1 MKRIVVQRLI
11 RAPVQIFWA
20 LALSASLLIGVTP
33 GDAQA
38 QSADAN
44 DTAHLLAGMQ
54 TSPPSPVLALT
65 KEQAWQHHA
74 TRLNAIFAQVE
85 SRQLTRIRTW
95 SRMKLNAPSPVLF
108 YMFSG
113 PDFLYASAFFPNAS
127 TYVMSG
133 LEPTG
138 PIPDLTKLSREFL
151 AHGLRNI
158 EESLSSILTY
168 SFFQTIDMRRTL
180 VAGPIPGTLPIL
192 YVFLAR
198 SGKTIHDVSLVR
210 IDQDGTAQVDDGAV
224 GVGADAK
231 SPRGVKIEF
240 VGENGQRQTLYYFSV
255 NVDNDGFKPSGFMR
269 FCERLGSGDAFVK
282 SASYLM
288 HRDHFS
294 NVRDFLL
301 EHSRL
306 LLQDDSGIP
315 ATRFDQAHWQLRLFG
330 HYSGPISLF
339 ANRYQSKLAQLF
351 DRGPAEPIEFGVG
364 YRWRPQTSNLM
375 LAAKADAAS
384 DGAVAGAQ
392 TGQVSGEVP
401 IVGENNSDA
410 NRTERGNESGTHK
423 TAGRGSVHHGTKHST
438 RDRWVARTSV
448 RSRML
453 QAREGAPWPS
463 WFRSWN

>member
-1 MKRIVVQRLI
+1 
-11 RAPVQIFWA
+11 
-20 LALSASLLIGVTP
+20 
-33 GDAQA
+33 
-38 QSADAN
+38 
-44 DTAHLLAGMQ
+44 
-54 TSPPSPVLALT
+54 
-65 KEQAWQHHA
+65 
-74 TRLNAIFAQVE
+74 
-85 SRQLTRIRTW
+85 
-95 SRMKLNAPSPVLF
+95 
-108 YMFSG
+108 
-113 PDFLYASAFFPNAS
+113 
-127 TYVMSG
+127 MSG

-138 PIPDLTKLSREFL
+138 PIPDLTKLSRESL

-180 VAGPIPGTLPIL
+180 VAGPLPGTLPIL

-198 SGKTIHDVSLVR
+198 SGKTIQDVSLVR

-240 VGENGQRQTLYYFSV
+240 VGENGQRQTLYYFSA

-269 FCERLGSGDAFVK
+269 FCERLGTGDAFVK

-288 HRDHFS
+288 HRHHFS

-315 ATRFDQAHWQLRLFG
+315 ATRFDQARWQLRLFG

-351 DRGPAEPIEFGVG
+351 DRGRAEPIEFGFG

-375 LAAKADAAS
+375 LAVKTDAAN

-392 TGQVSGEVP
+392 PGQVSGEVP
-401 IVGENNSDA
+401 IVREDNSDV
-410 NRTERGNESGTHK
+410 NRTGRGNEAGNRK
-423 TAGRGSVHHGTKHST
+423 TAGRSRFHQSTKP
-438 RDRWVARTSV
+438 RVARTSV
-448 RSRML
+448 RRHML
-453 QAREGAPWPS
+453 QAHGGAPWPF